1 MKLNISLVSWL
12 AAAGVLLVAGS
23 AFAFNILVTIAGVT
37 PTGKGAEPIAIT
49 SFSFG
54 VSNAATAGSAGAGAG
69 AGAGKPSFEDLHIT
83 KVADATT
90 PKLFLAVAQG
100 THIPTLVLTLQKGAS
115 ASGSGAGAVTTF
127 ETITLKNVVV
137 TSFEQEGASTAM
149 RRPSRSR
156 SHTDRSS
163 SRSRP
168 PGARPCLLLGT

>member
-1 MKLNISLVSWL
+1 
-12 AAAGVLLVAGS
+12 VLLVAGS

-54 VSNAATAGSAGAGAG
+54 VSNPVTAGSTGGGAGAG
-69 AGAGKPSFEDLHIT
+69 RPSFEDLQIT

-90 PKLFLAVAQG
+90 PKLFLAVSQG

-115 ASGSGAGAVTTF
+115 SSGSGAGAVTTF

-137 TSFEQEGASTAM
+137 TSFEQEGASTDDA
-149 RRPSRSR
+149 P
-156 SHTDRSS
+156 TEQVTFAYGQIEFTFT
-163 SRSRP
+163 P
-168 PGARPCLLLGT
+168 AGGAPVSASWNLMTQTGS